1 MSSLSY
7 NPNIDIPAYH
17 DIPQQMMQSYSNNMQ
32 QHSNNGM
39 MPQYSN
45 GMMQQ
50 NNMQSPM
57 MPQYSNGMM
66 QQPPM
71 MPMIQQQPQMMSY
84 PIPMTKN
91 KKQKNPDQFTNIQ
104 EGKKTSWGVYIKK
117 LIIFTILF
125 LVISHV
131 KTNDLIEKIPL
142 VGSNEI
148 FMMVVK
154 GFIMAIIIIIVDK
167 ILG

>member
-7 NPNIDIPAYH
+7 NPNIDIPPYH
-17 DIPQQMMQSYSNNMQ
+17 NQMPRYDASQNMMPSMASYSNNGMQ
-32 QHSNNGM
+32 SHM
-39 MPQYSN
+39 MP
-45 GMMQQ
+45 
-50 NNMQSPM
+50 
-57 MPQYSNGMM
+57 MM
-66 QQPPM
+66 QQPQM
-71 MPMIQQQPQMMSY
+71 MPMMQQQPQMMPMLQQQPQMMPPMY
-84 PIPMTKN
+84 PMPN
-91 KKQKNPDQFTNIQ
+91 KKQKKADQFTNVEEKQSNIA
-104 EGKKTSWGVYIKK
+104 KYIKK

-131 KTNDLIEKIPL
+131 KTNDLIEKIPM

-154 GFIMAIIIIIVDK
+154 GFIMAVIIIIIDR

>member
-7 NPNIDIPAYH
+7 NPNIDIPPYH
-17 DIPQQMMQSYSNNMQ
+17 DNMMQSYSNN
-32 QHSNNGM
+32 
-39 MPQYSN
+39 
-45 GMMQQ
+45 
-50 NNMQSPM
+50 
-57 MPQYSNGMM
+57 GMM
-66 QQPPM
+66 QQPMQMMPMMQPHSNSGMMPMMQQPQM
-71 MPMIQQQPQMMSY
+71 MPMIQQQPQMMTPQMMSSQMLTPQMY
-84 PIPMTKN
+84 QNPLKN
-91 KKQKNPDQFTNIQ
+91 KKQKKTDQFTNV
-104 EGKKTSWGVYIKK
+104 EEKSSNWGVYIKK

-131 KTNDLIEKIPL
+131 KTNSIIEKIPM